1 LLEATAKQAE
11 TALEE
16 LKQRTTDINRERK
29 NSQVCFVLIR
39 RAVYSYLFEDANW
52 KPVDILGEQMDG
64 VDIEHPSD

>member
-16 LKQRTTDINRERK
+16 LKQRTTDVNRERK

-39 RAVYSYLFEDANW
+39 RAVYSYLFEDTNW
-52 KPVDILGEQMDG
+52 KPVDIVGEQMDG